1 MKIRAITSFFDPL
14 FNPDG
19 GLLDTLSRCSAD
31 LSAALT
37 ASGYTV
43 QSQRVATNPFPQW
56 LHQVSRDE
64 WYDRILALAQETTRL
79 SWQYTSVGPALP
91 SSIADFGM
99 IPNILTTHP
108 GLFAGGV
115 LADRGIL
122 FPPAARAA
130 ANVITECAKK
140 TPNGF
145 TNLRFAALCN
155 VRPYAPFLPA
165 AYAETG
171 QPPAIAL
178 AIECAD
184 EVVNAFDKAGSLE
197 SGRNELLAALEYHA
211 KLMSE
216 KCQAICDRYSVFFK
230 GFDFSPAPYPE
241 EWCSLGKAL
250 ESLGVTQ
257 LGGFGSLAVA
267 AYLASTLDM
276 GHWQRTGFNGLMLA
290 VLEDSTLALR
300 AAEGALTIKDL
311 LLYSAVCGTGLDTI
325 PLPGE
330 TGAEQLTALLLDLGA
345 LSVRLNK
352 PLTGRLMPIPGKNAG
367 DETDFDFEFFAR
379 SRVMDLES
387 LPVSYP
393 LASANKIAIHPRN
406 AD

>member
-1 MKIRAITSFFDPL
+1 VKIRAITSFFDPL

-19 GLLDTLSRCSAD
+19 DFLGNLSRCSAE

-37 ASGYTV
+37 ATGYIV

-64 WYDRILALAQETTRL
+64 WHDRILNLAQETTRL
-79 SWQYTSVGPALP
+79 GWQYTSVGPALP

-99 IPNILTTHP
+99 IPNILTAHP

-130 ANVITECAKK
+130 ANVITECAQK
-140 TPNGF
+140 TPDGF

-171 QPPAIAL
+171 QHPAIAL

-211 KLMSE
+211 NLMSE
-216 KCQAICDRYSVFFK
+216 KCQAICDRYSVIFK

-257 LGGFGSLAVA
+257 LGGFGSLAAA

-276 GHWQRTGFNGLMLA
+276 GKWKRTGFNGLMLA

-387 LPVSYP
+387 LPVTDP
-393 LASANKIAIHPRN
+393 LASASKAAIHPRN